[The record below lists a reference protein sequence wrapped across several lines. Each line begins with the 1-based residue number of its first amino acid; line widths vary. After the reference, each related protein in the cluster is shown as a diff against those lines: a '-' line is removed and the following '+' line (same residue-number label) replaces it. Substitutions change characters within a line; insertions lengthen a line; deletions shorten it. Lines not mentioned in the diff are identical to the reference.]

1 MGKYTVTLRV
11 EFDVEDERD
20 YLSQQQSVER
30 AIGTIG
36 TPRDVQTALN
46 EQALVVAV
54 DAWEMVGLSVDG
66 AVYVSEETV
75 VHQVLSRAVDL
86 AAEQGQPTESIQWL
100 RTLQATMAV
109 EVRVD

>member
-1 MGKYTVTLRV
+1 MGKYTVTLRI

-30 AIGTIG
+30 VIGTIG

-46 EQALVVAV
+46 EQVMVVAV
-54 DAWEMVGLSVDG
+54 DACELVGLSVDR

-75 VHQVLSRAVDL
+75 VHEVLSRAVDL
-86 AAEQGQPTESIQWL
+86 AAAQGQPTESIQWL
-100 RTLQATMAV
+100 RTLQATMAT